1 MALEESFIEI
11 EGTTGWIPNK
21 LSRPFFFPINIQVAC
36 EYWGANCAKTDV
48 GSSFWVSNCHHK
60 PHTSATI

>member
-11 EGTTGWIPNK
+11 EGVTGWIPNK

-36 EYWGANCAKTDV
+36 EY
-48 GSSFWVSNCHHK
+48 
-60 PHTSATI
+60 